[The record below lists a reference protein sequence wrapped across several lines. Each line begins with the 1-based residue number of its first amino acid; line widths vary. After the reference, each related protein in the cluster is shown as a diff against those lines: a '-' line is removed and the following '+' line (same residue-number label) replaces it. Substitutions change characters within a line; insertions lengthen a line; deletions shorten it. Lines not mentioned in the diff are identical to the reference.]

1 MFTTNQMG
9 ISVVLIPPPQPRL
22 LKASAS
28 SCTKRLAPNL
38 RSHILYKNARKVL
51 SNRKK
56 NIRPTQHIVISLFI
70 LMLFTKLQTVN

>member
-9 ISVVLIPPPQPRL
+9 ISVVLIPPPPPRL
-22 LKASAS
+22 LKAS

-56 NIRPTQHIVISLFI
+56 YIRPTQHIVISLFI
-70 LMLFTKLQTVN
+70 LMLFTKLQTVS